1 MGSASRTDN
10 LLIMNDPL
18 KKDLELE
25 EQDELHPEDGDEQ
38 QPPLKPEVLDDDP
51 GETKDTQLL
60 PVLRGS
66 DALAPLDPLAAYIN
80 EIRQY
85 PELSEEE
92 EKELALHYEA
102 TGDTQAAYKLI
113 TNNLML
119 VVKIAMTFRREW
131 QNVMDLIQE
140 GNVGLMKAVKNFDP
154 FRGVRL
160 PAYASWWIKAYILKY
175 ILDNWRLVRVGTTNA
190 RRKLLYNLQKEKA
203 RLEEQG
209 ISASPKKLAEHFGVA
224 EKDVIDVQASL
235 GAFDVSMDTPTHPD
249 SDYTPEKTLTDGRH
263 PAQAIE
269 KSQFHEALHEKIEAF
284 LENLKPIEKE
294 LFATRILSED
304 PTSLK
309 EIGEHYNITREAVRQ
324 TEQRLLKKFK
334 TYIKEHLPEA
344 EHYFMK

>member
-1 MGSASRTDN
+1 
-10 LLIMNDPL
+10 MNDPL
-18 KKDLELE
+18 KKDADL
-25 EQDELHPEDGDEQ
+25 PEADDLPPADGDEHHS
-38 QPPLKPEVLDDDP
+38 PLKPEVLDDDS
-51 GETKDTQLL
+51 GEAEDIRPL
-60 PVLRGS
+60 PVVRGS
-66 DALAPLDPLAAYIN
+66 DALAPLDPLTAYLN

-85 PELSEEE
+85 PELSAEE
-92 EKELALHYEA
+92 EKELALHYQD
-102 TGDTQAAYKLI
+102 TGDVQAAYKLI

-203 RLEEQG
+203 KLEEQG
-209 ISASPKKLAEHFGVA
+209 FTATPKQLAEHFGVS

-235 GAFDVSMDTPTHPD
+235 GAADVSMDTPVHPD
-249 SDYTPEKTLTDGRH
+249 SEMTPGKSLSDGKN

-269 KSQFHEALHEKIEAF
+269 KSQFHEVLHEKIGAF
-284 LENLKPIEKE
+284 LENMKPIEQE
-294 LFATRILSED
+294 LFATRILAED
-304 PTSLK
+304 PVSLK
-309 EIGEHYNITREAVRQ
+309 EIGEHFNITREAVRQ

-334 TYIKEHLPEA
+334 TYITEHLPEA